1 MSHRPPD
8 KTATDHIDTTER
20 ISSAAIIQLDPTFH
34 GLDIEKVFAD
44 AEARLREATTSAEA
58 TAILADPL
66 LKLDDSHTRFYPPE
80 RLAKTD
86 YGWTAIM
93 IGDDPYVGWVRK
105 TSDAESKGLARG
117 DRILH
122 WNALVPSRSSL
133 WQINYVYRHVR
144 PQQLQRLVV
153 RKPDGSERVIDV
165 ESKVE
170 RRPAGDLEQLIRE
183 TEDAYRTPIDYE
195 KATGDILV
203 VALSEFG
210 DPKAIER
217 FMRKARN
224 YKGLVLDLR
233 SNPRGLV
240 DAIEMLVGY
249 LFDHDVT
256 IGTETMRKSETKEIA
271 HGRKDGYTGRL
282 VVLVDSESAS
292 ASEVTARVVQLEKR
306 GSIIGDRTA
315 GAVMTS
321 RFFSHTLGSEIG
333 GVGSVAFYGTSITVG
348 DLKMSDGVSLE
359 KRGVTPD
366 ETLLPSGTDLAAH
379 RDPALARA
387 VTLLGGTLTPEQAGA
402 FFK

>member
-1 MSHRPPD
+1 MLRHAKQD
-8 KTATDHIDTTER
+8 LK
-20 ISSAAIIQLDPTFH
+20 QNYYDPTFH

-122 WNALVPSRSSL
+122 WNTLVPSRSSL

-217 FMRKARN
+217 FMQMWGVARS
-224 YKGLVLDLR
+224 LDAEVRTFRLR
-233 SNPRGLV
+233 
-240 DAIEMLVGY
+240 
-249 LFDHDVT
+249 
-256 IGTETMRKSETKEIA
+256 
-271 HGRKDGYTGRL
+271 
-282 VVLVDSESAS
+282 
-292 ASEVTARVVQLEKR
+292 
-306 GSIIGDRTA
+306 GDR
-315 GAVMTS
+315 GW
-321 RFFSHTLGSEIG
+321 E
-333 GVGSVAFYGTSITVG
+333 
-348 DLKMSDGVSLE
+348 
-359 KRGVTPD
+359 PD
-366 ETLLPSGTDLAAH
+366 WEEFE
-379 RDPALARA
+379 RA
-387 VTLLGGTLTPEQAGA
+387 VTSDTRLLYLSNPNNPTGSVLSDAAMQRIVDRCERTGTWLLSDEVYLGA
-402 FFK
+402 EIDGPRTKSFWDMRRPQIPVLVSR